1 MAQRPRLAVLMD
13 PIGSINPAKDSTL
26 AMMLAAQARGVDLFY
41 LEQRDLWVRDGRA
54 MARLRPLTVRDD
66 LRDWFSLGEVAVTR
80 LADVDVVLMRKDPPF
95 DTEYIYTTYLLER
108 AEVEGALVVNRPQGL
123 RDMNEKVYTAWFPD
137 CCAPTLITRDM
148 RDMAA
153 FMAEHGR
160 VVCKPLYGM
169 GGRSIFVLDAGDKNA
184 NVVFE
189 MLTEYGQRYAI
200 VQRYIPDIVQTGDAR
215 VLLIDGEPI
224 DYALARIPPAG
235 DNRGNLAAGA
245 QGVGRP
251 LDERDR
257 WLCSRIGPVMRERGM
272 MFVGLD
278 VIGGFVTEIN
288 VTSPTGIRELQK
300 QFKIDIAGMLV
311 DRILHRIGRAT
322 A

>member
-1 MAQRPRLAVLMD
+1 MAKRPRLAVLMD

-26 AMMLAAQARGVDLFY
+26 AMMLAAQERGAELVYF
-41 LEQRDLWVRDGRA
+41 EQRDLWVRDGRA
-54 MARLRPLTVRDD
+54 MARLRPVTVRDD
-66 LRDWFSLGEVAVTR
+66 LHDWYSLGEPTVTR
-80 LADVDVVLMRKDPPF
+80 LAEVDAVLMRKDPPF

-108 AEVEGALVVNRPQGL
+108 AEVEGALVVNHPQGL
-123 RDMNEKVYTAWFPD
+123 RDMNEKVYTAWFPE

-169 GGRSIFVLDAGDKNA
+169 GGKSIFVLDAGDKNA

-189 MLTEYGQRYAI
+189 VLTEYGQRYAI

-215 VLLIDGEPI
+215 ILLIDGEPV
-224 DYALARIPPAG
+224 DYALARIPTPG

-245 QGVGRP
+245 KGIGRP

-288 VTSPTGIRELQK
+288 VTSPTGIRELHK
-300 QFKIDIAGMLV
+300 QFKIDIAGMLI
-311 DRILHRIGRAT
+311 DAILRRLA
-322 A
+322 

>member
-1 MAQRPRLAVLMD
+1 MAKRPRLAVLMD

-26 AMMLAAQARGVDLFY
+26 AMMLAAQERGAELAYF
-41 LEQRDLWVRDGRA
+41 EQRDLWVRDGRA
-54 MARLRPLTVRDD
+54 MARLRPVTVRDD
-66 LRDWFSLGEVAVTR
+66 LRDWYSLGEPTVTR
-80 LADVDVVLMRKDPPF
+80 LAEVDAVLMRKDPPF

-108 AEVEGALVVNRPQGL
+108 AEVEGTLVVNHPQGL
-123 RDMNEKVYTAWFPD
+123 RDMNEKVYTAWFPE

-169 GGRSIFVLDAGDKNA
+169 GGKSIFVLDAGDKNA

-189 MLTEYGQRYAI
+189 VLTEYGQRYAI
-200 VQRYIPDIVQTGDAR
+200 VQRYIPDIVHTGDAR
-215 VLLIDGEPI
+215 ILLIDGEPV
-224 DYALARIPPAG
+224 DYALARIPTPG

-245 QGVGRP
+245 KGIGRP

-288 VTSPTGIRELQK
+288 VTSPTGIRELHK
-300 QFKIDIAGMLV
+300 QFKVDIAGLLI
-311 DRILHRIGRAT
+311 DAILRRLA
-322 A
+322 

>member
-1 MAQRPRLAVLMD
+1 MADRPRLAVLMD
-13 PIGSINPAKDSTL
+13 PISSINPAKDSTL
-26 AMMLAAQARGVDLFY
+26 AMMLAAQARGVELHCFG
-41 LEQRDLWVRDGRA
+41 QGDLWVRDGRA
-54 MARLRPLTVRDD
+54 MARLRPVTVRDD
-66 LRDWFSLGEVAVTR
+66 LRDWFSLGEAAVTP
-80 LADVDVVLMRKDPPF
+80 LAEVDVVLMRKDPPF
-95 DTEYIYTTYLLER
+95 DTEYIYSTYLLER
-108 AEVEGALVVNRPQGL
+108 AEVAGVLVVNRPQGL
-123 RDMNEKVYTAWFPD
+123 RDMNEKVYTAWFPE

-169 GGRSIFVLDAGDKNA
+169 GGRSIFVLDVGDKNA

-189 MLTEYGQRYAI
+189 TLTEYGQRYAI
-200 VQRYIPDIVQTGDAR
+200 VQRYIPDIVETGDTR
-215 VLLIDGEPI
+215 ILLIDGEPVE
-224 DYALARIPPAG
+224 YALSRIPPTG

-245 QGVGRP
+245 KGVGRT
-251 LDERDR
+251 LNDRDR
-257 WLCSRIGPVMRERGM
+257 WLCSQIGAVMREHGM

-288 VTSPTGIRELQK
+288 VTSPTGIRELEK
-300 QFKIDIAGMLV
+300 QYKIDIAGRLIEAV
-311 DRILHRIGRAT
+311 LARVGRT

>member
-1 MAQRPRLAVLMD
+1 MAKRPRLAVLMD

-26 AMMLAAQARGVDLFY
+26 AMMLAAQERGAELVYF
-41 LEQRDLWVRDGRA
+41 EQRHLWVRDGRA
-54 MARLRPLTVRDD
+54 MARLRPVTVRDD
-66 LRDWFSLGEVAVTR
+66 LQDWYSLGEPTVTP
-80 LADVDVVLMRKDPPF
+80 LAEVDAILMRKDPPF

-108 AEVEGALVVNRPQGL
+108 AEAEGTLVVNHPQGL

-169 GGRSIFVLDAGDKNA
+169 GGKSIFVLDAGDKNA

-189 MLTEYGQRYAI
+189 VLTEYGQRYAI

-215 VLLIDGEPI
+215 ILLIDGEPV
-224 DYALARIPPAG
+224 DYALARIPPPG

-245 QGVGRP
+245 KGIGRP

-300 QFKIDIAGMLV
+300 QFKIDIAGTLI
-311 DRILHRIGRAT
+311 DAILRRLA
-322 A
+322 

>member
-1 MAQRPRLAVLMD
+1 MAPRPRLAVLMD

-26 AMMLAAQARGVDLFY
+26 AMMLAAQERGAELSCF
-41 LEQRDLWVRDGRA
+41 EQRDLWVRDGRA
-54 MARLRPLTVRDD
+54 MARLRPVTVRDD
-66 LRDWFSLGEVAVTR
+66 LRDWYSLGEAVVTR

-95 DTEYIYTTYLLER
+95 DTEYVYTTYLLER
-108 AEVEGALVVNRPQGL
+108 AEVDGALVVNRPQGL
-123 RDMNEKVYTAWFPD
+123 RDMNEKVYTAWFPE

-148 RDMAA
+148 REMAA

-169 GGRSIFVLDAGDKNA
+169 GGKSIFVLDAGDKNA

-189 MLTEYGQRYAI
+189 VLTEHGQRYAI

-215 VLLIDGEPI
+215 ILLIDGEPVE
-224 DYALARIPPAG
+224 YALARIPPAG

-245 QGVGRP
+245 RGIGRP

-257 WLCSRIGPVMRERGM
+257 WLCSQIGPVMRERGM

-300 QFKIDIAGMLV
+300 QFKIDIAGTLI
-311 DRILHRIGRAT
+311 DAILRRLA
-322 A
+322 

>member
-1 MAQRPRLAVLMD
+1 MAKRPRLAVLMD

-26 AMMLAAQARGVDLFY
+26 AMMLAAQERGAELAYF
-41 LEQRDLWVRDGRA
+41 EQRDLWVRDGCA
-54 MARLRPLTVRDD
+54 MARLRPVTVRDD
-66 LRDWFSLGEVAVTR
+66 LHDWYSLGEPTVTR
-80 LADVDVVLMRKDPPF
+80 LAEVDAVLMRKDPPF

-108 AEVEGALVVNRPQGL
+108 AEVEGTLIVNHPQGL
-123 RDMNEKVYTAWFPD
+123 RDMNEKVYTAWFPE

-169 GGRSIFVLDAGDKNA
+169 GGKSIFVLDAGDKNA

-189 MLTEYGQRYAI
+189 VLTEYGQRYAI
-200 VQRYIPDIVQTGDAR
+200 AQRYIPDIVHTGDAR
-215 VLLIDGEPI
+215 ILLIDGEPV
-224 DYALARIPPAG
+224 DYALARIPTPG

-245 QGVGRP
+245 KGIGRP

-288 VTSPTGIRELQK
+288 VTRPTGIRELQK
-300 QFKIDIAGMLV
+300 QFKIDIAGMLI
-311 DRILHRIGRAT
+311 DAILRRLA
-322 A
+322 